1 MTIRQRRP
9 QASWTSVKRLAHH
22 LRSTPQAWSPTLS
35 PDGSAVAYISDT
47 GGIPSLWVADRAG
60 HTTARQISSTPDPVL
75 SVSWSPDGEWLAY
88 SSAIGS
94 GVRSEVI
101 VTRVDGSA
109 ARLVA
114 GNPAHAVLGPW
125 GQHGH
130 ELLVTICPTT
140 PGGDNECVIINVATG
155 ERELLLRQPTAVAL
169 SLSADDR
176 FVLVR
181 TGTRG
186 AYDCRVFDRQRA
198 VSHEL
203 LPVPKAGCTDD
214 GLIRPDPSGT
224 ATWVAYML
232 TDTGSPRRSLVAVP
246 FGAEGRLGQ
255 AGTLAQRNDADL
267 ESVVSDR
274 SGQRLILVWNVDGRS
289 EMEHYDPATERRS
302 SLQVPGTV
310 VSSTTLARDGSCAV
324 ISAEGPLQ
332 PRSLWCL
339 DLEDPRSSH
348 WSPLQELGQI
358 PELVEPSMRCFESHD
373 GLALMGWLYE
383 GRTDGACAR
392 GTVLVLHG
400 GPEAQERP
408 GFHPEHQILAASGFN
423 VFAPNIRGS
432 SGFGRVFEH
441 ADDRYGRN
449 DAIDDVASCADH
461 LLASG
466 LAEPGRIAVA
476 GRSYG
481 GYAALMALIRHR
493 PLFRAGIDV
502 CGMSDLLS
510 FFAES
515 EPWIAQAAVTKYG
528 DPATDARLLRALS
541 PLQHASAIEVPVLIV
556 HGALDTNVP
565 VAESQRLA
573 DVLSGLDRDVEF
585 MEVGGEGHEFRN
597 REAKLAVDRRTVS
610 FLDRVFD

>member
-1 MTIRQRRP
+1 ME
-9 QASWTSVKRLAHH
+9 RLARD
-22 LRSTPQAWSPTLS
+22 LRSVPQAWSPAVS
-35 PDGSAVAYISDT
+35 PDGSAVAYISES
-47 GGIPSLWVADRAG
+47 GGTPSLWVADRTRSATG
-60 HTTARQISSTPDPVL
+60 VRISSTPDPVL
-75 SVSWSPDGEWLAY
+75 AVSWSPDGEWLAY
-88 SSAIGS
+88 SSAIGG
-94 GVRSEVI
+94 GVRSEVT

-109 ARLVA
+109 SRVVA
-114 GNPAHAVLGPW
+114 GNPTHAILGPW

-140 PGGDNECVIINVATG
+140 PGGENECVIINVATG
-155 ERELLLRQPTAVAL
+155 NREVLLHQPTAVAL

-176 FVLVR
+176 FVLIR

-186 AYDCRVFDRQRA
+186 AYDCGVFDRQRA
-198 VSHEL
+198 VSHDL
-203 LPVPKAGCTDD
+203 LPVPDAGSTDD
-214 GLIRPDPSGT
+214 GLIRADPSGA

-232 TDTGSPRRSLVAVP
+232 TDTGSARRSLVAVP

-267 ESVVSDR
+267 EAVVSDR
-274 SGQRLILVWNVDGRS
+274 TGQTLILVWNVDGRS
-289 EMEHYDPATERRS
+289 EMERYDPVTGRRS
-302 SLQVPGTV
+302 PLPVPGTV
-310 VSSTTLARDGSCAV
+310 VSSTTLARDGSCAM

-332 PRSLWCL
+332 PRSLWSL
-339 DLEDPRSSH
+339 DLESPRSKH
-348 WSPLQELGQI
+348 WRPLQEPTPL
-358 PELVEPSMRCFESHD
+358 PELVEPSMRCFVSHD
-373 GLALMGWLYE
+373 GLALTGWLYE
-383 GRTDGACAR
+383 GRTDRPR
-392 GTVLVLHG
+392 GTVVVLHG

-432 SGFGRVFEH
+432 SGFGRLFEH

-449 DAIDDVASCADH
+449 DAIDDVASCAEH
-461 LLASG
+461 LLSSG

-502 CGMSDLLS
+502 CGMSNLLS

-515 EPWIAQAAVTKYG
+515 EPWIAEAAVTKYG
-528 DPATDARLLRALS
+528 DPATDARLLQALS
-541 PLQHASAIEVPVLIV
+541 PLQHASAIVVPLLIV

-565 VAESQRLA
+565 VAESRRLA
-573 DVLSGLDRDVEF
+573 DVLSGLGRDVEY

-597 REAKLAVDRRTVS
+597 REAKLAVDRRTMS
-610 FLDRVFD
+610 FLDRIFD